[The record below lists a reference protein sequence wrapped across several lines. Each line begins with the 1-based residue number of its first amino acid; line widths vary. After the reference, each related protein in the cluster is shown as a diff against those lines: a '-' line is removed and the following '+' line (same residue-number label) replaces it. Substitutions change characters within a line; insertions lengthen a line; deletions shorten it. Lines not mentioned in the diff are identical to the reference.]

1 MAATIYPQ
9 GDYCVVPLAI
19 DPALYELQP
28 FVEEPVVGMIGSL
41 HWEPS
46 RSAAE
51 RLITRIWPEVKRRIP
66 AARLLIAGWNAERY
80 LAKYLS
86 IPDVKVIQNLTH
98 PVDFFS
104 RTSVMVYAPSQGSGM
119 KVKVMESMAYGVPV
133 VTTWEGVEGLDY
145 ENGRDCWVEE
155 TDQAIAA
162 RVCSLLYNPA
172 QRSQIRRA
180 ARELVE
186 KRYSPQIVVDQL
198 MSLYEDLLSDR
209 HGDDDALPEGMLA

>member
-1 MAATIYPQ
+1 
-9 GDYCVVPLAI
+9 VVPLAI

-51 RLITRIWPEVKRRIP
+51 RLITQIWPEVKRRIP

-80 LAKYLS
+80 MAKYLS
-86 IPDVKVIQNLTH
+86 IPDVKVIQNLAH

-104 RTSVMVYAPSQGSGM
+104 RTSVMVYAPSRGSGM

-133 VTTWEGVEGLDY
+133 VTTWEGVEGLEY
-145 ENGRDCWVEE
+145 ENGRDCCVEE
-155 TDQAIAA
+155 TDRSIVA
-162 RVCSLLYNPA
+162 RVCDLLRNPA
-172 QRSQIRRA
+172 QRLRIRSA
-180 ARELVE
+180 ARKLIE
-186 KRYSPQIVVDQL
+186 KRYSPQIVVDQ
-198 MSLYEDLLSDR
+198 MMRLYEDLVSDR
-209 HGDDDALPEGMLA
+209 HCDDGVPKGILA